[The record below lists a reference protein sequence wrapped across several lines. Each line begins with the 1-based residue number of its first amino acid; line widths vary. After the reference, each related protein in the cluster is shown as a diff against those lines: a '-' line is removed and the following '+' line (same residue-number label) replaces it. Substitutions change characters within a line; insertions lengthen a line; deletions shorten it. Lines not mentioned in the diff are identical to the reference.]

1 MPRPVIGLFAA
12 MAVLTASTAASGART
27 PERVYQN
34 HWCARASGVTEFTLP
49 DRTRVDC
56 LTREF
61 AVEVDFAHKWAEAVG
76 QALYYSIRTEKRP
89 GIVLIMEGD
98 RDERFLERLRAVT
111 SASDIT
117 LWTITPAELGP

>member
-1 MPRPVIGLFAA
+1 MPRSIIVLFASL
-12 MAVLTASTAASGART
+12 AVLAASTAALGART
-27 PERVYQN
+27 PERVYQE
-34 HWCARASGVTEFTLP
+34 HWCARAGGVTEFTLA

-56 LTREF
+56 LTGEY

-89 GIVLIMEGD
+89 GIVLIMEDGS
-98 RDERFLERLRAVT
+98 DERFLERLRAVT

-117 LWTITPAELGP
+117 LWTITPAELDR